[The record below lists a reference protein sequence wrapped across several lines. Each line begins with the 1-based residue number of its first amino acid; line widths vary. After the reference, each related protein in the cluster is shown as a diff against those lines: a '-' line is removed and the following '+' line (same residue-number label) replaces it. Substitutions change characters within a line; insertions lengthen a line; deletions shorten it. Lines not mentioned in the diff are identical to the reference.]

1 MQQTHLHFLQKQL
14 QTFLFALIFSLPIL
28 SGALFLSLG
37 YERLYIALN
46 TLFALCALIAF
57 IKIDKKMRFYF
68 GFYIGV
74 LLFYWIALSFRF
86 SPIPILIPLIIF
98 LVASIYGLI
107 FTFLLWFENIFFRIL
122 ALLFLGYIHPFY
134 FDWLFVESF
143 FAYSIFGV
151 DKISFCCVLLGVF
164 FLLQKGKIRI
174 FALLFLTL
182 ATLQTEFFKTYKAPL
197 DIELAQ
203 TAVPQDIRWDSENL
217 YQIVQ
222 KNLQY
227 IQDAI
232 KNRKAMVVLPETAF
246 PIVLNHYP
254 QILASLKELSQNIA
268 IVTGALR
275 GDGDRIFNSTYIF
288 NEGNIEMIDKVVL
301 APFGE
306 KIPLPN
312 FLAKPLSKLFFG
324 TEQSFD
330 FAKEPRNFVIDN
342 KIFRNAICYEGTSK
356 ILYQD
361 KPQYVVVISNNAWF
375 YPSIEPFFQQILLKY
390 YARISKAL
398 ILHSANFSD
407 SMIITPSLFL
417 GK

>member
-1 MQQTHLHFLQKQL
+1 MQQTQLHFFQKQL
-14 QTFLFALIFSLPIL
+14 QAFLFALIFSLPIL
-28 SGALFLSLG
+28 SGAFFLSLG
-37 YERLYIALN
+37 YERLYVILN
-46 TLFALCALIAF
+46 TFLALFALIAF
-57 IKIDKKMRFYF
+57 IKIDRRLRFYF
-68 GFYIGV
+68 GFYVGV

-86 SPIPILIPLIIF
+86 SPMPMLIPLIIF
-98 LVASIYGLI
+98 LIASIYGAI
-107 FTFLLWFENIFFRIL
+107 FTCLLWFENIFFRIF

-143 FAYSIFGV
+143 FAYSVFGV
-151 DKISFCCVLLGVF
+151 DKISFCGILFGIY
-164 FLLQKGKIRI
+164 FLLQKGRKRY
-174 FALLFLTL
+174 FALIFLVF
-182 ATLQTEFFKTYKAPL
+182 ATLQTDFFKTYKIPL
-197 DIELAQ
+197 DIELIQ
-203 TAVPQDIRWDSENL
+203 TNIPQDMRWDNNNL
-217 YQIVQ
+217 YQIIQ
-222 KNLQY
+222 KNLQH

-232 KNRKAMVVLPETAF
+232 ESKKAMVVLPETAF
-246 PIVLNHYP
+246 PMILNYYP
-254 QILASLKELSQNIA
+254 QILTSLKEKSQNIA

-275 GDGDRIFNSTYIF
+275 GDEDKIFNSTYIF
-288 NEGNIEMIDKVVL
+288 DKGKMEIIDKVVL

-330 FAKEPRNFVIDN
+330 FAKEPKNFLIKNIV
-342 KIFRNAICYEGTSK
+342 FRNAICYEGTSK

-398 ILHSANFSD
+398 ILHSANFSN
-407 SMIITPSLFL
+407 SMIITPSLF
-417 GK
+417 